1 MAHFLT
7 REQFDSW
14 FKATGGKPLVDGSL
28 PAIRKFGSFEIEHK
42 DVDPV
47 TGLMDID
54 FVISTPALDRDND
67 VIDQSGW
74 DLDHYQRN
82 PVVLWAHDYSKPPI
96 GKSVKVWVKGKKL
109 LSRDRFTPQEIN
121 PFGHMVYQMIKGG
134 FLNATS
140 VGFRPRKYVYNDEHG
155 GYDFAEQELME
166 HSVVP
171 VPSNPEALMA
181 ASAQGIDLAPMKEWA
196 EKILD
201 RDPDGDK
208 IALWLP
214 KSLVTEIHSELSNV
228 AVSLSSTSTWTGED
242 GSTFTSSD
250 AIFDKDG
257 DTIVDPITVSNT
269 IPTNDN
275 EERLMEE
282 AMKALTEVIRELN
295 DNVAKLPETIA
306 AKVGAEIEAKLVVPE
321 KEKEP
326 DDSDEELDLSAD
338 DLKAL
343 ITGAV
348 NEAITATTGAL
359 PG

>member
-7 REQFDSW
+7 REQFDEW
-14 FKATGGKPLVDGSL
+14 FKVTGGRPLADGDL
-28 PAIRKFGSFEIEHK
+28 PGLRKFGSFEIENK
-42 DVDPV
+42 DVDPI
-47 TGLMDID
+47 TGMVDID

-74 DLDHYQRN
+74 DLDHYSMN
-82 PVVLWAHDYSKPPI
+82 PVVLWAHDYSKPPV
-96 GKSVKVWVKGKKL
+96 GKSLKVWVKGKKL

-134 FLNATS
+134 FLKATS

-208 IALWLP
+208 VALWLP
-214 KSLVTEIHSELSNV
+214 KSLVTDIHKELSNV
-228 AVSLSSTSTWTGED
+228 AVSFNSTGTCATDSGKTVTSTGV
-242 GSTFTSSD
+242 FLD
-250 AIFDKDG
+250 A
-257 DTIVDPITVSNT
+257 DPAPLTELIS
-269 IPTNDN
+269 TNDR
-275 EERLMEE
+275 EEKLMEE
-282 AMKALTEVIRELN
+282 AIKALTEVIRELN

-306 AKVGAEIEAKLVVPE
+306 AKVGEEIEAKLVVPDTE
-321 KEKEP
+321 KDS
-326 DDSDEELDLSAD
+326 DDSDDELDLSAD

-359 PG
+359 PD